1 MSLTLLN
8 IDIGDLAND
17 GTGDPLRV
25 AFEKINNNFSTISSL
40 NSGGVEG
47 SVQFK
52 SGNIYSGSANFVF
65 DNSGV
70 TNILKLDGTLVA
82 NTAGNL
88 KLGSLPEPITEIYIS
103 KLGLNVGNIN
113 ITEDGNIIFF
123 PTKVDPGVFSSLA
136 GIQDIALLGN
146 ISLNQTLAIG
156 ISSPISAQLLKLTT
170 SYITTTNAPNQ
181 DIFTTPIETL
191 NAATFK
197 INSIET
203 NSFNQQSVTINVT
216 KRPGGASVN
225 FVAYSTQFVGTPITR
240 YNVDVAFGNLRVQV
254 SPIPNSTI
262 GHKIYM
268 ELES

>member
-40 NSGGVEG
+40 DSGGVQG

-52 SGNIYSGSANFVF
+52 SGNIYSGSANLVF
-65 DNSGV
+65 DSAVNFLKVNGTIIPPVSGLL
-70 TNILKLDGTLVA
+70 NLGEA
-82 NTAGNL
+82 NARINELFVGQ
-88 KLGSLPEPITEIYIS
+88 G
-103 KLGLNVGNIN
+103 GLNVGNIN
-113 ITEDGNIIFF
+113 IGEDGNIIFF
-123 PTKVDPGVFSSLA
+123 PTKVDPNVFSSLS
-136 GIQDIALLGN
+136 GIQNIALLGN
-146 ISLNQTLAIG
+146 ISLNKSLVIG
-156 ISSPISAQLLKLTT
+156 LSSPISAQLSKLTA